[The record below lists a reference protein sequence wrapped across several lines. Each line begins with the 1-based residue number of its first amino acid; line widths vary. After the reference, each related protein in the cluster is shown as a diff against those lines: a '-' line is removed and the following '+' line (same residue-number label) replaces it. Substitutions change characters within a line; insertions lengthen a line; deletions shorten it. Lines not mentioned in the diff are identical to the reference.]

1 MERVKIEEQN
11 EKLNNALHLAAEG
24 FKVFPLIPDQKT
36 PMKKGWQ
43 KLATNDPEEVEK
55 LFRWGDMNI
64 GLKTGDGLL
73 VIDLDVKGGNDGIKT
88 LEDWE
93 ILNGRL
99 PPTRTSRTASGGL
112 HLLYRVA
119 KEIKNKSGVYP
130 GVDIRGDG
138 GYIVAP
144 GSLINGKAYEWVVTL
159 DIADADDLVT
169 AFIEGKSPGQR
180 FILPTVIPM
189 GERND
194 LLFRY
199 GSSLQARGRT
209 DDEIREELR
218 KANDERCEDPLEDK
232 ELEVIINQVLK
243 YDKGSTSQDSES
255 MLPIF
260 EAEGRYYKYGPKG
273 ATIEISNFII
283 IPQRFIEVIDNPGLD
298 ELDADIQIV
307 GGKKFKRSY
316 RTSDFDDINRFLQAT
331 NSLEARFTGNKTDLQ
346 YIKTIISEKVET
358 RITGYAVGGLQR
370 IDKRWYFVTSDGAL
384 NSENRIRED
393 YVHVCTNGIQTDLLS
408 YEPIS
413 REELKDIAGS
423 LLSFNSPGIA
433 AGLMGYFGA
442 LFFKERLWA
451 DYKIKFSHLIV
462 SGEAGSGKSQTLEN
476 IIIPLLGIV
485 SGTHSASGVTKFVM
499 DKNVSSHN
507 TLSYILDEYKPEML
521 APHIMN
527 AISNIARVSYD
538 RLKSSRGTRNQELE
552 DLFLT
557 APLCM
562 FGEASTSE
570 TAVIE
575 RSLLLTFSKKESR
588 IHKKDFEV
596 LKHSKKLSKL
606 GRSLLNKALS
616 LEDKSIETILTK
628 VDQYLK
634 ANCSIKD
641 ERVVNTLRIVYF
653 GLTILKIIFND
664 LELNF
669 EEETGYQLVDLFDT
683 LQNSVIDENLGG
695 GDSTKSSV
703 DITLELMSQALKSRN
718 WFNQEYIVHR
728 ASKASRII
736 GLRIPELHAV
746 MTKYIKEYNIQERFL
761 NPYDFK
767 KQIAKSNYVVELSK
781 KWNVTIQGKSTS
793 RSFLTIDLDKAELE
807 GLEID
812 GFEHL
817 LNICEE
823 FGPQ

>member
-1 MERVKIEEQN
+1 MERVKIDEQN
-11 EKLNNALHLAAEG
+11 EKLNSALQLAAEG
-24 FKVFPLIPDQKT
+24 FKVFPLIPDQKI

-43 KLATNDPEEVEK
+43 KLATNDPVEVEK

-64 GLKTGDGLL
+64 GLRTGEGLL

-93 ILNGRL
+93 LLNGRL

-112 HLLYRVA
+112 HLLYRTSEVV
-119 KEIKNKSGVYP
+119 KNKTGVHI

-144 GSLINGKAYEWVVTL
+144 GSTINGKPYEWVVSL
-159 DIADADDLVT
+159 DIAEADDLVMD
-169 AFIEGKSPGQR
+169 FLEGKNPGQK
-180 FILPTVIPM
+180 FILPTIIPR

-199 GSSLQARGRT
+199 GSSLQAKGRT
-209 DDEIREELR
+209 DEEVREELKR
-218 KANDERCEDPLEDK
+218 ANTERCEEPLDEK
-232 ELEVIINQVLK
+232 ELEIIINQVLK
-243 YDKGSTSQDSES
+243 YDKGSCANDDEDI
-255 MLPIF
+255 LPIF
-260 EAEGRYYKYGPKG
+260 EADGRYYKYGPKG
-273 ATIEISNFII
+273 STIEISNFII
-283 IPQRFIEVIDNPGLD
+283 IPQRFIEVVDNPSLD
-298 ELDADIQIV
+298 ELEANVQII
-307 GGKKFKRSY
+307 GGKSFKRSY
-316 RTSDFDDINRFLQAT
+316 RTSDFDDMNRFLQAT

-346 YIKTIISEKVET
+346 YIKTIVSKNVEI
-358 RITGYAVGGLQR
+358 RITGYAVGGMQY
-370 IDKRWYFVTSDGAL
+370 INKSWYFVTAEGAL
-384 NSENRIRED
+384 TCENALRDD
-393 YVHVCTNGIQTDLLS
+393 YIHVCTNGIQTELLS
-408 YEPIS
+408 IESID
-413 REELKDIAGS
+413 REELRSIAGS
-423 LLSFNSPGIA
+423 LLSFNSQGIST
-433 AGLMGYFGA
+433 GIIGYLSA

-451 DYKIKFSHLIV
+451 NHKIKFSHLIV

-476 IIIPLLGIV
+476 IIIPMLGIV

-552 DLFLT
+552 DLYLT

-588 IHKKDFEV
+588 AHKENFEI
-596 LKHSKKLSKL
+596 LKHSKRLSKL

-616 LEDKSIETILTK
+616 LDDESIEIILVK

-641 ERVVNTLRIVYF
+641 ERIVNTLRINYF
-653 GLTILKIIFND
+653 GLTILKLIFND
-664 LELNF
+664 LGLNF
-669 EEETGYQLVDLFDT
+669 EEETGTRLVDLFDT
-683 LQNSVIDENLGG
+683 LQNIVIDENLGG
-695 GDSTKSSV
+695 GDSTKSAV
-703 DITLELMSQALKSRN
+703 DFTLELMSQALKSRN
-718 WFNQEYIVHR
+718 CFQQDYIVHR
-728 ASKASRII
+728 ASKSSRVI

-767 KQIAKSNYVVELSK
+767 KQIAKANYVVDLSK
-781 KWNVTIQGKSTS
+781 KWNVTIQGQSTS
-793 RSFLTIDLDKAELE
+793 RCFLTIDLDKADLE
-807 GLEID
+807 GLELD
-812 GFEHL
+812 GFEYL

-823 FGPQ
+823 F